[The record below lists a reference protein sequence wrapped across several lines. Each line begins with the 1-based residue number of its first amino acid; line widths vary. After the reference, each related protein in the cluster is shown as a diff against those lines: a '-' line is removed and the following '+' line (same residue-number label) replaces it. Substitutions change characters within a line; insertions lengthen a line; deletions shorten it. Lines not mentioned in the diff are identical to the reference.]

1 MVRNRPEVV
10 LMPGASGKLGQVTR
24 DTRELSFARAGPL
37 FSIIYA
43 KLTDFRISDLVS
55 VVYQTFTTLWVS
67 CEIFSD
73 AEGSAGRSFASIT
86 LLAI

>member
-1 MVRNRPEVV
+1 
-10 LMPGASGKLGQVTR
+10 MPGASGRIGQVTR
-24 DTRELSFARAGPL
+24 DTRELSFGWVDPL
-37 FSIIYA
+37 FSITYVEWFEV
-43 KLTDFRISDLVS
+43 LISDFVS
-55 VVYQTFTTLWVS
+55 MVYQTFTTLWVS